1 MGGACLF
8 DMRADPTEHF
18 NVAMQE
24 PELVK
29 TLKVGDLDCDAA
41 ISECAFLYPCI
52 CCHSIFFLGSLEQPL
67 GTILLLEQ

>member
-29 TLKVGDLDCDAA
+29 TLKVGDLDSDAA
-41 ISECAFLYPCI
+41 ISERTVPFY
-52 CCHSIFFLGSLEQPL
+52 
-67 GTILLLEQ
+67 ILVFVATQSSF